1 MIRPPS
7 TSTLTLATSR
17 RKKPPP
23 PNAQTKRKLVR
34 ALVDVQARAVG
45 CLMAY
50 LAMVDGDG
58 AIEKKDR
65 TKEIVRWMSE

>member
-1 MIRPPS
+1 M
-7 TSTLTLATSR
+7 
-17 RKKPPP
+17 
-23 PNAQTKRKLVR
+23 R

-45 CLMAY
+45 CLRAY

-65 TKEIVRWMSE
+65 IRWMNEEARIPCALNMRYVEESSVIASQRT